1 MTLCLIYILQT
12 SDTPQCGVMKR
23 FIMSMLESVYQGIVL
38 CGVWGDMESWRGGWS
53 RLRIG
58 VSADKYHVSKPR
70 LVREMTIVT

>member
-12 SDTPQCGVMKR
+12 SNTPQVMKR
-23 FIMSMLESVYQGIVL
+23 FIMSMLDADYQGIAL
-38 CGVWGDMESWRGGWS
+38 CRAWGDMESWRGGWS

-58 VSADKYHVSKPR
+58 LSADKYHVPKPR